1 MSILSGFEKQYEYTA
16 VGNDHKK
23 VSKWT
28 STDTID
34 LGTYTNKDKTKANSN
49 WDSGYDNTN
58 AQPTKMSDFVGKI
71 TAFFNNVKY
80 LKKVHDAL
88 ETTVNALTTSVNGAV
103 KTIKMNGASKTP
115 TSGVVDLGTVITS
128 HQSLANYATLTGTQT
143 ITGTK
148 TFTQPPKLTERI
160 DTQLSNDANILSK
173 DAIATMDNVVLSQS
187 AAAYPQGYSHKI
199 TVHGAYGYVT
209 TSRTELFITMPLNVD
224 RRVTSVTVTAC
235 TIQLRGL
242 GKNNG
247 ELVAGYIGG
256 DGFNLF
262 NSGITRKIEIFPE
275 QGCMRIVAKDP
286 NGWVIGNSGG
296 GGSGEY
302 LGDVINNSPFN
313 GQVNV
318 TLIFG

>member
-58 AQPTKMSDFVGKI
+58 TQPTKMSEFVGKI

-88 ETTVNALTTSVNGAV
+88 ETTVNSLTTSVNGAV

-128 HQSLANYATLTGTQT
+128 HQSLANYATLTGTP
-143 ITGTK
+143 
-148 TFTQPPKLTERI
+148 TFTGSPRI
-160 DTQLSNDANILSK
+160 TTNINTQLSNGNNILSYSAVK
-173 DAIATMDNVVLSQS
+173 SLDDVVLDQTPTS
-187 AAAYPQGYSHKI
+187 ALTGNLETTI
-199 TVHGAYGYVT
+199 HGAYGYT
-209 TSRTELFITMPLNVD
+209 TNSGKDLYITLPINIARQVSGVD
-224 RRVTSVTVTAC
+224 QVIRC
-235 TIQLRGL
+235 TIQLRAF
-242 GKNNG
+242 GKNGN
-247 ELVAGYIGG
+247 ELMAGYIGG
-256 DGFNLF
+256 SNYNLLS
-262 NSGITRKIEIFPE
+262 SGVSITTEVFAK
-275 QGCMRIVAKDP
+275 QGCIRVKAHKDTAWEVN
-286 NGWVIGNSGG
+286 NGDGLVGT
-296 GGSGEY
+296 
-302 LGDVINNSPFN
+302 VINNAPFN
-313 GQVNV
+313 GQVNITM
-318 TLIFG
+318 TLV